1 MPRAEGCHPER
12 VTHTHTHTH
21 TRQKDE
27 AACPRRA
34 GGSHPDPAGSTP
46 QIGCGSRRGC
56 AFPSFLSLG
65 GGVLKALRRG
75 AAAVRPALR
84 CLPPPERN
92 PRFAAPAGPGRGSV
106 APPGPPRERD
116 SRGGRREGAR
126 SSAGGDRCERR
137 RRDGDGVFGRNGPAG
152 GPGGAEV
159 GGVCTPFPGA
169 LGVNGAGQGFDLSYP
184 KR

>member
-1 MPRAEGCHPER
+1 MPPSACHTP
-12 VTHTHTHTH
+12 HTHTH

-27 AACPRRA
+27 PVCPRRA

-65 GGVLKALRRG
+65 GGVFKALCRG

-116 SRGGRREGAR
+116 SRAGRREGAR
-126 SSAGGDRCERR
+126 SSAVGGPVR
-137 RRDGDGVFGRNGPAG
+137 VTGPAWGRCVRPERARGWAG
-152 GPGGAEV
+152 GCKSWG
-159 GGVCTPFPGA
+159 GGVCTPFSGA
-169 LGVNGAGQGFDLSYP
+169 LGVNGAGQGFDLSYR